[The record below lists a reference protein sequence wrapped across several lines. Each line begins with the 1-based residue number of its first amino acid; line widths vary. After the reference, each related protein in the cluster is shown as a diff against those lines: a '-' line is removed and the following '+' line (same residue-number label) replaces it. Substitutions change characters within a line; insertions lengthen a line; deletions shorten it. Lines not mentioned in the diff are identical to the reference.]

1 MGVSKVLVAAC
12 GDHPERA
19 SSTRGATPYFSPTD
33 DMMRLAMQFSANVE
47 KLKPSATIA
56 VSTLAKK
63 LASEGRDILNL
74 AGGEPDFD
82 TPEFIS
88 QAAIDGIRAGRT
100 RYTPPAGLP
109 ELRKAIAG
117 RLSEQARRELDWN
130 GIVVSTG
137 AKQALFNATFTL
149 FGPGDEVLIA
159 SPYWTTYPDQV
170 NIARAEPKAVFGA
183 ESRDF
188 KITADDLDAVC
199 SEQTRGLILN
209 TPSNPTGAV
218 YSLEELEAIAIWA
231 RDRSAWLICDEIYR
245 NIYHDAD
252 RVAAPGIL
260 ELPESSLGDF
270 VLIDGVSKSYA
281 MTGWRLGFSY
291 TSVELSQKLTALQS
305 QTTSNVATPTQ
316 VAALE
321 AFSNV
326 EEARASIAEMRVA
339 FTRRRDLVMARMDE
353 LLPDMPYTRPHGAF
367 YLYFRVDGFFDD
379 GIPDA
384 SAWCSYLLEQ
394 QGVALVP
401 GAAFGDDRWVR
412 MSFAASDHVL
422 EDAFSRIAAM
432 VSAATLA

>member
-1 MGVSKVLVAAC
+1 MGASKVLVAAC

-33 DMMRLAMQFSANVE
+33 DMMRLTMQFSANVE

-159 SPYWTTYPDQV
+159 SPYWTT
-170 NIARAEPKAVFGA
+170 
-183 ESRDF
+183 
-188 KITADDLDAVC
+188 
-199 SEQTRGLILN
+199 
-209 TPSNPTGAV
+209 
-218 YSLEELEAIAIWA
+218 
-231 RDRSAWLICDEIYR
+231 
-245 NIYHDAD
+245 
-252 RVAAPGIL
+252 
-260 ELPESSLGDF
+260 
-270 VLIDGVSKSYA
+270 
-281 MTGWRLGFSY
+281 
-291 TSVELSQKLTALQS
+291 
-305 QTTSNVATPTQ
+305 
-316 VAALE
+316 
-321 AFSNV
+321 
-326 EEARASIAEMRVA
+326 
-339 FTRRRDLVMARMDE
+339 
-353 LLPDMPYTRPHGAF
+353 
-367 YLYFRVDGFFDD
+367 
-379 GIPDA
+379 
-384 SAWCSYLLEQ
+384 
-394 QGVALVP
+394 
-401 GAAFGDDRWVR
+401 
-412 MSFAASDHVL
+412 
-422 EDAFSRIAAM
+422 
-432 VSAATLA
+432 

>member
-1 MGVSKVLVAAC
+1 
-12 GDHPERA
+12 
-19 SSTRGATPYFSPTD
+19 
-33 DMMRLAMQFSANVE
+33 
-47 KLKPSATIA
+47 
-56 VSTLAKK
+56 
-63 LASEGRDILNL
+63 
-74 AGGEPDFD
+74 
-82 TPEFIS
+82 
-88 QAAIDGIRAGRT
+88 
-100 RYTPPAGLP
+100 
-109 ELRKAIAG
+109 
-117 RLSEQARRELDWN
+117 
-130 GIVVSTG
+130 
-137 AKQALFNATFTL
+137 
-149 FGPGDEVLIA
+149 
-159 SPYWTTYPDQV
+159 
-170 NIARAEPKAVFGA
+170 
-183 ESRDF
+183 
-188 KITADDLDAVC
+188 
-199 SEQTRGLILN
+199 
-209 TPSNPTGAV
+209 
-218 YSLEELEAIAIWA
+218 
-231 RDRSAWLICDEIYR
+231 
-245 NIYHDAD
+245 
-252 RVAAPGIL
+252 
-260 ELPESSLGDF
+260 
-270 VLIDGVSKSYA
+270 

-353 LLPDMPYTRPHGAF
+353 LLPDMPYTHPHGAF

>member
-1 MGVSKVLVAAC
+1 M
-12 GDHPERA
+12 
-19 SSTRGATPYFSPTD
+19 
-33 DMMRLAMQFSANVE
+33 
-47 KLKPSATIA
+47 
-56 VSTLAKK
+56 
-63 LASEGRDILNL
+63 NL

-305 QTTSNVATPTQ
+305 QTTSNIATPTQ

-401 GAAFGDDRWVR
+401 GAAFGDDRWAR